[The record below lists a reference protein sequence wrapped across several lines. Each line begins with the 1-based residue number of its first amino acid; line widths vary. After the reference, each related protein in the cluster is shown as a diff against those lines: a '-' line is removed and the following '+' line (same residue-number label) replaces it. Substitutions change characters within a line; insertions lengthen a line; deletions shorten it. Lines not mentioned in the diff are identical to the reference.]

1 MKFAV
6 CLIIFVMFE
15 TSESAPF
22 PPSIRKGVE
31 YLLPSRLFY
40 KPKKSTPYSGESV
53 EQVQGF
59 FPKNQHDSG
68 EDVQDDVQDDLEVKS
83 RDDESDEEN
92 DEDKEKEDG
101 AGEDM
106 DTDVEYSPIFPVSTW
121 PESSYG
127 SRRRS
132 NIPIAFN
139 AQGSSRGF
147 LYLSGQQITNFNGM
161 GF

>member
-53 EQVQGF
+53 EQVQGELPNRVKF
-59 FPKNQHDSG
+59 HELQDGSSSEEIVTHSAQH
-68 EDVQDDVQDDLEVKS
+68 
-83 RDDESDEEN
+83 SDPRQPYR
-92 DEDKEKEDG
+92 DG
-101 AGEDM
+101 A
-106 DTDVEYSPIFPVSTW
+106 TRKICNFVS
-121 PESSYG
+121 YMH
-127 SRRRS
+127 
-132 NIPIAFN
+132 I
-139 AQGSSRGF
+139 
-147 LYLSGQQITNFNGM
+147 
-161 GF
+161 